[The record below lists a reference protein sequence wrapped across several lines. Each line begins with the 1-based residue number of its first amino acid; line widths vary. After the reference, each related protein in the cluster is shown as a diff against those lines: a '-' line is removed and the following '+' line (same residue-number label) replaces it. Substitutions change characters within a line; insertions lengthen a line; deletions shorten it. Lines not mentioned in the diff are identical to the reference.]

1 MRVGARWALGAALF
15 LMLGWAQAETSES
28 PPTRVSTI
36 VESTPIDYEQIY
48 QLSRDVGPGRMR
60 KVQEGKKGA
69 ILKTVSLTYRGE
81 RVIKR
86 ELLHTERIE
95 PQHEI
100 VLMGKS
106 GFQTSRSGF
115 SPRKRRVMEATAY
128 HPSAGLG
135 KAATYRTATGRRAA
149 FGCAAVDPRQI
160 PLNTWL
166 YVEGYGLALACD
178 TGGAIKGNK
187 IDLCFE
193 SMDEVR
199 RFGRRKVVVHVLSPR

>member
-1 MRVGARWALGAALF
+1 MRVGARWALGVALVF
-15 LMLGWAQAETSES
+15 MLGWAQAETSES
-28 PPTRVSTI
+28 PATRVVTL
-36 VESTPIDYEQIY
+36 VESTPIKFETIY

-60 KVQEGKKGA
+60 KHQEGKNGA
-69 ILKTVSLTYRGE
+69 VKKTVSLTFRGE
-81 RVIKR
+81 KVLKR
-86 ELLHTERIE
+86 ELLDTERIE
-95 PQHEI
+95 PVHEI

-115 SPRKRRVMEATAY
+115 SHRSRRVMEATAY
-128 HPSAGLG
+128 DPSAGRG
-135 KAATYRTATGRRAA
+135 KAATFRTATGRRAA
-149 FGCAAVDPRQI
+149 FGCAAVDPRVI

-187 IDLCFE
+187 IDLCFNT
-193 SMDEVR
+193 MGEVR